1 MFDILYILLYIYN
14 IDSITS
20 ITQNIKVIHLN
31 KTYLK
36 KNNESLLRQLEEI
49 NIFGNTSFLNYYYS
63 ELYIG
68 KNKQI
73 QSYILDTGSSI
84 TTSPCNPYCSKCG
97 KHLYGLYN
105 VEDDS
110 KIVSCGTELC
120 NLVTNR
126 CGANQRCSF
135 SISYSEGSS
144 LSGYF
149 INDYVSLKN
158 DSFLPEKTVPIGCTI
173 SENHLFYTQLADGIM
188 GLVNSEKNF
197 VSILYRNNI
206 IKENIFSLCLSQ
218 DGGYFS
224 LGEIDNKY
232 HLNNEIKYINISKPN
247 YYYINPSSIFIN
259 DKEIKTYSKNF
270 FVDSGT
276 TLTYLSNDILS
287 FIINEFKEHCKK
299 YEKKCG
305 EYEYINDLGACFN
318 FKTNKDMEYAINN
331 IFPNISFTLSEDY
344 IFNWTAQ
351 NYYFNDS
358 DGGKF
363 RMCLGFA
370 DAYGSKNVLGSSWM
384 HGHDIIFDRENNR
397 LGFVL
402 ADCDR
407 KIVKAKEDENIFINE
422 SLLNNETNKNNTNI
436 KYKDLKKIQLEN
448 VILIILLIVSICI
461 LILFIFILIQIKR
474 GKNVLCFKKY
484 IRLEE
489 VPPTQQSTNI
499 QDAST
504 ENKNNEIINSNNLND
519 NNNNDNN
526 NNNN

>member
-1 MFDILYILLYIYN
+1 MFNILYILLFIYN
-14 IDSITS
+14 IDLILS

-31 KTYLK
+31 RTYLK
-36 KNNESLLRQLEEI
+36 KNNQSLLRQLEEI
-49 NIFGNTSFLNYYYS
+49 NIFGNTSYLNYYYS

-97 KHLYGLYN
+97 KHLHGLYN

-110 KIVSCGTELC
+110 KIISCGTDLC
-120 NLVTNR
+120 NLVTNK

-144 LSGYF
+144 LAGYF

-158 DSFLPEKTVPIGCTI
+158 DSFLPEKTVPIGCTT

-232 HLNNEIKYINISKPN
+232 HLNNEINYINISKPS
-247 YYYINPSSIFIN
+247 YYYINPSSLLIN
-259 DKEIKTYSKNF
+259 DNEFKINNKHF

-276 TLTYLSNDILS
+276 TLSYFSNDIVK
-287 FIINEFKEHCKK
+287 FIIKVFKEHCEK

-318 FKTNKDMEYAINN
+318 FKSNKEMQNAIDN
-331 IFPNISFTLSEDY
+331 IFPNISFVLSEDY
-344 IFNWTAQ
+344 IYNWTAK

-384 HGHDIIFDRENNR
+384 HGHDIIFDRKNNR
-397 LGFVL
+397 LGFVF

-407 KIVKAKEDENIFINE
+407 KITTKEENLLNK
-422 SLLNNETNKNNTNI
+422 SLLINETNKNDTNI
-436 KYKDLKKIQLEN
+436 KIKDLKKKHLEN
-448 VILIILLIVSICI
+448 AILIILLIVTIII

-474 GKNVLCFKKY
+474 DKNVLCFKKY
-484 IRLEE
+484 QRLEE

-499 QDAST
+499 H
-504 ENKNNEIINSNNLND
+504 ENKNNEVVNSNDINE
-519 NNNNDNN
+519 NN
-526 NNNN
+526 NNNNINNN